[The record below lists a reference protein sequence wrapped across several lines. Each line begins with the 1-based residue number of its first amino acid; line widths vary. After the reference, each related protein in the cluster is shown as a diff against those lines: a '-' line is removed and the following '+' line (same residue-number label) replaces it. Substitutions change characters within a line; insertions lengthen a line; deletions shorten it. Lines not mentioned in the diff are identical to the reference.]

1 MMSKVFT
8 ALAVSVDG
16 FITGRDPGPGH
27 PLGDG
32 GTLFDWYDDPGNSA
46 YFGALADRVG
56 ALVTGR
62 TTYDDCDG
70 FEGGSPHPT
79 APMVVLSHRPQPPEY
94 ADSDR
99 QSFAD
104 TIEGAVERARE
115 LAGDKD
121 VGLQGGV
128 TLASAIDAGL
138 VDEVILHQVPVLLGA
153 GRPFFAPL
161 AGHVRLTFLD
171 AVQGSGVTHLHYGI
185 ENQRTR

>member
-1 MMSKVFT
+1 MSKVFT

-16 FITGRDPGPGH
+16 FITGRDPGRGR

-32 GTLFDWYDDPGNSA
+32 GTLFAWYDDPANSA
-46 YFGALADRVG
+46 YFNALADRVG
-56 ALVTGR
+56 AVVTGR

-70 FEGGSPHPT
+70 FEGGSPHRT
-79 APMVVLSHRPQPPEY
+79 APIVVASHRPQPPEY
-94 ADSDR
+94 ADSDK

-115 LAGDKD
+115 LAADKD

-161 AGHVRLTFLD
+161 AEQVRLTLLD
-171 AVQGSGVTHLHYGI
+171 IVQGSSVTHLHYGI
-185 ENQRTR
+185 ENRGAR

>member
-1 MMSKVFT
+1 MSKVFT

-16 FITGRDPGPGH
+16 FITGRDAGPH
-27 PLGDG
+27 RPLGDG
-32 GTLFDWYDDPGNSA
+32 DALFDWYGDPRNSA
-46 YFGALADRVG
+46 YFDALAGRVG
-56 ALVTGR
+56 AVVTGR

-79 APMVVLSHRPQPPEY
+79 APMVVVSHRPPPPEY
-94 ADSDR
+94 VDSDR

-161 AGHVRLTFLD
+161 AEHVRLTLLD
-171 AVQGSGVTHLHYGI
+171 TVQGTGVTHLHYGI
-185 ENQRTR
+185 ENRGIR